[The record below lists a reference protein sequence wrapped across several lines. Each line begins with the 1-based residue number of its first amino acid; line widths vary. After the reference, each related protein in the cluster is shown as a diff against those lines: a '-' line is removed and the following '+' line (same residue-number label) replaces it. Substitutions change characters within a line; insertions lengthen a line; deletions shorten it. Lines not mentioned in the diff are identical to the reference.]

1 MKLSILSALALA
13 VTLSGTAFAA
23 DEPQTPTR
31 QPEAK
36 QQPQNQPE
44 TGQSDQS
51 QAGQSGQP
59 QTGQSSQEGSTQD
72 RDYQAELKKCA
83 DASDR
88 QKCVDG
94 VKKKFGQM

>member
-1 MKLSILSALALA
+1 MKLSILSALAFV

-44 TGQSDQS
+44 TGQS
-51 QAGQSGQP
+51 GQP
-59 QTGQSSQEGSTQD
+59 QTGQSSQDGSTQD
-72 RDYQAELKKCA
+72 RDYQAELKKCD

>member
-1 MKLSILSALALA
+1 MKLSILSALAFVIA
-13 VTLSGTAFAA
+13 LSGTAFAA

-44 TGQSDQS
+44 TGQS
-51 QAGQSGQP
+51 GQP
-59 QTGQSSQEGSTQD
+59 QTGQSSQDGSTQD
-72 RDYQAELKKCA
+72 RDYQAELKKCD

-88 QKCVDG
+88 QECVDG